1 VKLIDRG
8 AAGGGQNAKAKF
20 FYYNVYFLLA
30 FDCILIAL

>member
-30 FDCILIAL
+30 LIAF